1 MMFAMAALVISSV
14 GALVT
19 VVAVL
24 WLIVIGARK
33 DGEDEREARSK
44 QGLRRRFP

>member
-1 MMFAMAALVISSV
+1 MAALVISSI

-24 WLIVIGARK
+24 WLILLGARK
-33 DGEDEREARSK
+33 DGEDERASRSH
-44 QGLRRRFP
+44 GGFRRRFP

>member
-1 MMFAMAALVISSV
+1 MAALVISSI

-24 WLIVIGARK
+24 WLILLGARK
-33 DGEDEREARSK
+33 DGEDEREPREH
-44 QGLRRRFP
+44 GGFRRRFP

>member
-1 MMFAMAALVISSV
+1 MAALVIASI

-24 WLIVIGARK
+24 WLILLGARK
-33 DGEDEREARSK
+33 DGEDERESRSR
-44 QGLRRRFP
+44 GGFRRRFP